1 MYIQLV
7 SYTRKYEEFD
17 KCGVRFA
24 GVSVDLPTNNKT
36 MVEKLLL
43 RFPSSGPERPARQTL
58 RPAERQGRCGGAC

>member
-7 SYTRKYEEFD
+7 SYARKHEEFD

-24 GVSVDLPTNNKT
+24 GVSVELPTNNKT

-43 RFPSSGPERPARQTL
+43 RFPLLSDL
-58 RPAERQGRCGGAC
+58 RGDLAKRCSL